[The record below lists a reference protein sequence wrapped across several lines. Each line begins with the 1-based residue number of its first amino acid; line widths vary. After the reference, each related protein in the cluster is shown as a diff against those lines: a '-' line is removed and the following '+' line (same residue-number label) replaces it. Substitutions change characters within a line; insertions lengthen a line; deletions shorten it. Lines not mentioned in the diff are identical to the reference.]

1 MAKTTGCKM
10 GGYEIMAGPS
20 WFPKG
25 FNAVV
30 HLSNDDMKTLR
41 KHYYGDKA
49 FTTDSMLDLY
59 HDIVEQILGER

>member
-1 MAKTTGCKM
+1 MAHNGW
-10 GGYEIMAGPS
+10 Y
-20 WFPKG
+20 PKG
-25 FNAVV
+25 TDVKL